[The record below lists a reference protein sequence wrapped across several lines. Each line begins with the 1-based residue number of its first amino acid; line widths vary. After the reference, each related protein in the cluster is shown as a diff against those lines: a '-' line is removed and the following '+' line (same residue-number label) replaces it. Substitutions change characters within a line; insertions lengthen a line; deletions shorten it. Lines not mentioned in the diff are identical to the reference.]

1 MFQLSIKLH
10 IRIGNLNWCKCRH
23 CKNEAREMDCL
34 CCREVHAMFIASTK
48 IPVREG
54 STSTSNFYPT
64 AQLLN
69 EVFLKQFR
77 DFRANPKT
85 D

>member
-23 CKNEAREMDCL
+23 CKNEAREIDCL
-34 CCREVHAMFIASTK
+34 CCREAHAMFIASAK

-54 STSTSNFYPT
+54 STSTFNFYPT

-69 EVFLKQFR
+69 EVFL
-77 DFRANPKT
+77 
-85 D
+85 